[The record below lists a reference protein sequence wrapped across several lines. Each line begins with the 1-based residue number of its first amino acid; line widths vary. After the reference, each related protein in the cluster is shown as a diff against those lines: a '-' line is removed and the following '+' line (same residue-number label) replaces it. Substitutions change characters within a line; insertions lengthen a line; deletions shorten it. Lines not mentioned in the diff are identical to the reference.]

1 MKKLKHSKYKN
12 AGILFELL
20 VRQVTADIL
29 NGQED
34 SRANNILRK
43 YFSESTELG
52 RENRLYRIVLEEKT
66 KDQSSADRLL
76 ESIIKARKKLNE
88 KILIAQKYNL
98 IKEIRDNYP
107 LEDFLKGSINNYK
120 LLASIYKIFEESVSP
135 VDCDPRELFKA
146 RNCIVESIAADKTP
160 TRVISEDEKRDLVGI
175 YQKQNEDVR
184 LLAYKLLV
192 DSFNEKYKGLDGKQ
206 KTLIR
211 EYINNIS
218 NTNSLRQYINQ
229 EVPLIRE
236 EITALT
242 KKVDNDVVRIKLEET
257 LNQLN
262 KVTKGTLVKE
272 NQIMA
277 LLLSYELIKEL
288 KTFKWAKM
296 YEKLSVN

>member
-34 SRANNILRK
+34 SKANNILRN

-52 RENRLYRIVLEEKT
+52 KENRLYRIIMEEKT

-76 ESIIKARKKLNE
+76 ETIVKSRRKLDERALN
-88 KILIAQKYNL
+88 LQKYNL
-98 IKEIRDNYP
+98 IREIRSNYP
-107 LEDFLKGSINNYK
+107 LDDFLKGSISNYK
-120 LLASIYKIFEESVSP
+120 LLASIYKIFEESVNA
-135 VDCDPRELFKA
+135 VDCDPREIFKA
-146 RNCIVESIAADKTP
+146 RNCIVESIAAAKTP
-160 TRVISEDEKRDLVGI
+160 TRLVSEDEKKDLVKV
-175 YQKQNEDVR
+175 YQQQNEDVR

-192 DSFNEKYKGLDGKQ
+192 DSFNEKYKGLDDKQ
-206 KTLIR
+206 KILIR

-218 NTNSLRQYINQ
+218 NTNSLRQYINE
-229 EVPLIRE
+229 EVPLVRQ
-236 EITALT
+236 EISEL
-242 KKVDNDVVRIKLEET
+242 KSKVNNEVVRIKLDET
-257 LNQLN
+257 LNQLD

-277 LLLSYELIKEL
+277 LMLSYELIKEL
-288 KTFKWAKM
+288 RQIK
-296 YEKLSVN
+296 

>member
-34 SRANNILRK
+34 SKANNILRN

-52 RENRLYRIVLEEKT
+52 KENRLYRIIMEEKT

-76 ESIIKARKKLNE
+76 ETIVKSRRKLDERALN
-88 KILIAQKYNL
+88 LQKYNL
-98 IKEIRDNYP
+98 IREIRANYP
-107 LEDFLKGSINNYK
+107 LDDFLKGSISNYK
-120 LLASIYKIFEESVSP
+120 LLASIYKIFEESVNA
-135 VDCDPRELFKA
+135 VDCDPREIFKA
-146 RNCIVESIAADKTP
+146 RNCIVESIAAAKTP
-160 TRVISEDEKRDLVGI
+160 TRLVSEDEKKDLVKV
-175 YQKQNEDVR
+175 YQQQNEDVR

-192 DSFNEKYKGLDGKQ
+192 DSFNEKYKGLDNKQ
-206 KTLIR
+206 KILIR

-218 NTNSLRQYINQ
+218 NTNSLRQYINE
-229 EVPLIRE
+229 EVPLVRQ
-236 EITALT
+236 EISEL
-242 KKVDNDVVRIKLEET
+242 KSKVNNEVVRIKLDET
-257 LNQLN
+257 LNQLD

-277 LLLSYELIKEL
+277 LMLSYELIKEL
-288 KTFKWAKM
+288 RQIK
-296 YEKLSVN
+296 